1 MGEMVWELP
10 QTSGRQVMKYIETL
24 RDLEK
29 QLRDIDEK
37 IRDLEYRRRNLIELR
52 NRVLSYLR
60 DEEDPWHYVGG
71 FYVGFYIGFYL
82 QLKPLMLLSSW

>member
-1 MGEMVWELP
+1 
-10 QTSGRQVMKYIETL
+10 MKYIETL

-60 DEEDPWHYVGG
+60 DEEDPWQRRRGFLYMFLFTIQTTYVII
-71 FYVGFYIGFYL
+71 FVIT
-82 QLKPLMLLSSW
+82 